1 LRQLQVY
8 PTIVPAYCLLRGNKL
23 KGGSRMLNDEA
34 EILVKKLTPTVIET
48 ELQLVPLSP
57 LRWQAPLFAQ
67 QFIEN

>member
-1 LRQLQVY
+1 
-8 PTIVPAYCLLRGNKL
+8 
-23 KGGSRMLNDEA
+23 MLNDEA